1 MSTNPTGLSSET
13 ATELSLDSPCEMTVS
28 GTIAADPEDSNK
40 LILTTTDGC
49 QFRAA
54 PIDNVITRGTK
65 QWQVI
70 PLTQSDGE
78 ISKLQILG
86 WIEGDS
92 PSPDSYR
99 CVGRV
104 VQIGKKHT
112 AVTFKMSRPNGQPT
126 LRHTLINPPTELRIE
141 EKWRVVAQ
149 REGKYL
155 KIVTATCQESP
166 RDNARIQTNGGN
178 FSPQAPKRVISLD
191 PSVDEVEVRLIATA
205 ALDEEVKDQEW
216 QLTLYLTKGK
226 IWEWEAQSIT
236 SPNIRGRV
244 QVHVREK
251 VAQVYLY
258 PDGSRLLPGEE
269 IEQPAQIEG
278 IEEIV
283 KPEDRLI
290 VTPLGAARG
299 IGASCFRVQIGPYEI
314 VMDAG
319 TRPKGSDPLP
329 AFELLNRPNLL
340 IITHAHL
347 DHLGAVPVFH
357 RQFPDVPM
365 ICTHGTREI
374 ARVMLTDG
382 LKVQT
387 YQQQQNEDFQ
397 PLYDGNDLDRTLFH
411 LQTQPVGIDFSP
423 LPGLTIRFVHA
434 GHIVGAACI
443 YMQYGNRSLFY
454 TGDYNTTSSR
464 TAEGLKLAD
473 LPKADMLITEST
485 YGGDTH
491 PSRKSQESE
500 LIEAVMKVVQA
511 GGNVLIPA
519 FALGR
524 AQEIILAL
532 RTSPIFMTA
541 NVPVYVDGLVR
552 EITDLFQNQLDLLPK
567 TVRNFAKTQT
577 PFFNEKSSPH
587 IISVG
592 SARERP
598 LAVSKPSVVIA
609 SSGMLSGGASMHYA
623 KMLLERENAAIFI
636 SGYTDEESPGRF
648 LQTLQPGE
656 EIEFDGAML
665 TVRATIQRFNLSAHA
680 DRVGI
685 TQVIHRVAPQH
696 LILIHG
702 SKTAL
707 HELSRAGDLREKY
720 WIHIPEVGDEIVFDK
735 PPEHLSKG
743 QIARVDAGQEFEI
756 EIEAEYDGAWLRIAD
771 TVLEDPRWQNL
782 SATGLL
788 SAKWTKAGLLLKPAN
803 FKGITVDAA
812 IASGLDC
819 CAACGFFDGHICRG
833 EESPLYKRDV
843 DPFAK
848 CGEFQRQ
855 MVSTS
860 KDEEIVEL
868 EEDENLDL
876 IDLDLVD

>member
-13 ATELSLDSPCEMTVS
+13 ATELSPDAPCEMTVS
-28 GTIAADPEDSNK
+28 GTIAADPEDPNR
-40 LILTTTDGC
+40 LILTATDGC

-54 PIDNVITRGTK
+54 PIDNLITRGTK

-78 ISKLQILG
+78 IAKLQILG
-86 WIEGDS
+86 WVETDS
-92 PSPDSYR
+92 PSPDTYQ
-99 CVGRV
+99 CIGRV

-112 AVTFKMSRPNGQPT
+112 AATFKMSRPNGQAT
-126 LRHTLINPPTELRIE
+126 FRHTLINPPTELRIE
-141 EKWRVVAQ
+141 EKWHVVAQ

-155 KIVTATCQESP
+155 KIVAATLESHP
-166 RDNARIQTNGGN
+166 ANLPAQT
-178 FSPQAPKRVISLD
+178 SKKVISLD
-191 PSVDEVEVRLIATA
+191 SSVKEADVRLMATI
-205 ALDEEVKDQEW
+205 ALDKELKEQEW
-216 QLTLYLTKGK
+216 TLTLSQIKGK
-226 IWEWEAQSIT
+226 LWEWDVQSIT

-244 QVHVREK
+244 LVNVREEL
-251 VAQVYLY
+251 AHVYLY
-258 PDGSRLLPGEE
+258 PDGSLLPPIEVIEPVGESE
-269 IEQPAQIEG
+269 IGSEK
-278 IEEIV
+278 EIV

-340 IITHAHL
+340 LVTHAHL

-411 LQTQPVGIDFSP
+411 LQTQPVGINFSP
-423 LPGLTIRFVHA
+423 LPGLTVRFVHA

-443 YMQYGNRSLFY
+443 YMEYGNRSLFY

-592 SARERP
+592 GARERP

-771 TVLEDPRWQNL
+771 TVLEDPRWQHL

-819 CAACGFFDGHICRG
+819 CAVCRFFDGKICRA
-833 EESPLYKRDV
+833 EDSPLYRRDV

-848 CGEFQRQ
+848 CGEFERQ
-855 MVSTS
+855 IVTVPA
-860 KDEEIVEL
+860 DE
-868 EEDENLDL
+868 
-876 IDLDLVD
+876 DLDLDSLDGDGEDSEDMN

>member
-1 MSTNPTGLSSET
+1 MSTNLNGLSSET
-13 ATELSLDSPCEMTVS
+13 ATKLSPDSPCEMTVS
-28 GTIAADPEDSNK
+28 GSIAADPEDPNR

-54 PIDNVITRGTK
+54 PIDNLITKGTK

-78 ISKLQILG
+78 IAKMQIVG
-86 WIEGDS
+86 WVEQDLPTPENYQCI
-92 PSPDSYR
+92 
-99 CVGRV
+99 GRV

-112 AVTFKMSRPNGQPT
+112 AATFKMSRPNGQAT
-126 LRHTLINPPTELRIE
+126 FRHTLLNPPTEMQIE
-141 EKWRVVAQ
+141 ERWRVVAH

-155 KIVTATCQESP
+155 KIVAATIESHSASLP
-166 RDNARIQTNGGN
+166 VQT
-178 FSPQAPKRVISLD
+178 SKKVISAD
-191 PSVDEVEVRLIATA
+191 SSVDEVEVRLIATA
-205 ALDEEVKDQEW
+205 ALDNELKGQEW
-216 QLTLYLTKGK
+216 KLVLVRAKGK
-226 IWEWEAQSIT
+226 VWEWEGSSTT

-258 PDGSRLLPGEE
+258 PDGSSFLPGEE
-269 IEQPAQIEG
+269 IEDRQQSEEG
-278 IEEIV
+278 TEEIV

-340 IITHAHL
+340 LVTHAHL

-411 LQTQPVGIDFSP
+411 LQTEPVGIDFSP

-500 LIEAVMKVVQA
+500 LIEAVMRVVQA

-592 SARERP
+592 GARERP

-648 LQTLQPGE
+648 LQSLQPGE

-707 HELSRAGDLREKY
+707 HELARAGDLREKY
-720 WIHIPEVGDEIVFDK
+720 WIHIPEVGDEITFDK
-735 PPEHLSKG
+735 PPEHLSKV

-782 SATGLL
+782 SATGIL
-788 SAKWTKAGLLLKPAN
+788 SAKWTKAGLLIKPAN
-803 FKGITVDAA
+803 FKGITIDAA
-812 IASGLDC
+812 IATGLDC
-819 CAACGFFDGHICRG
+819 CAACGFFDGRICRG

-848 CGEFQRQ
+848 CAEFQRQ
-855 MVSTS
+855 IVTIAA
-860 KDEEIVEL
+860 DE
-868 EEDENLDL
+868 
-876 IDLDLVD
+876 DLDLDLDVLV

>member
-13 ATELSLDSPCEMTVS
+13 ATELSPDSPCEMTVS
-28 GTIAADPEDSNK
+28 GTIAADAQDSNK
-40 LILTTTDGC
+40 LILTTDDGC

-54 PIDNVITRGTK
+54 PIDNLTTKGTK

-86 WIEGDS
+86 WVEADA
-92 PSPDSYR
+92 PSPDSYQ
-99 CVGRV
+99 CIGRV
-104 VQIGKKHT
+104 VQIGKKH
-112 AVTFKMSRPNGQPT
+112 AAATFKMSRPDGQPT
-126 LRHTLINPPTELRIE
+126 LRHTLLNPPPEMRLE
-141 EKWRVVAQ
+141 EKWRIIAH

-155 KIVTATCQESP
+155 KIITAICLESP
-166 RDNARIQTNGGN
+166 HGDGKIGSNPGNLAPQT
-178 FSPQAPKRVISLD
+178 PKRVLSLD

-205 ALDEEVKDQEW
+205 ALNEEIKEQEW
-216 QLTLYLTKGK
+216 KLTLYLAKGK

-258 PDGSRLLPGEE
+258 PDGSSLLPGEA
-269 IEQPAQIEG
+269 IEEPLELDG
-278 IEEIV
+278 MEEMEIV

-340 IITHAHL
+340 LVTHAHL

-411 LQTQPVGIDFSP
+411 LQTQPVGINFSP
-423 LPGLTIRFVHA
+423 LPGLTVRFVHA

-443 YMQYGNRSLFY
+443 YMEYGNRSLFY

-592 SARERP
+592 GARERP
-598 LAVSKPSVVIA
+598 LAVAKPSVVIA

-720 WIHIPEVGDEIVFDK
+720 WIHIPEVGDEITFDK

-771 TVLEDPRWQNL
+771 TVLEDPRWQHL

-803 FKGITVDAA
+803 FKGITIDAA
-812 IASGLDC
+812 IATGLDC
-819 CAACGFFDGHICRG
+819 CAACGFFDGRICRG

-848 CGEFQRQ
+848 CAEFQRQ
-855 MVSTS
+855 IVTIAA
-860 KDEEIVEL
+860 DE
-868 EEDENLDL
+868 
-876 IDLDLVD
+876 DLDLDLLDKDAEEMNSG